1 MSFCVGRYS
10 SCVRSVRSVVY
21 SFRKKCFSEGKP
33 LRIKARPHAWKRFLA
48 VRKQHARAHVCH
60 QRVRQ
65 LKRVAVVPLGGAI
78 APPPRASMF
87 RPWRRQ
93 DVVVVVG
100 DAVATLGVI
109 KRHAYDEAA
118 SSSAAA
124 PNRFVAFAM
133 PSWVDRRME
142 ATCAALREE
151 AAAAKTAEKAALKA
165 QKAAL
170 RAAVGC

>member
-1 MSFCVGRYS
+1 MHNPPNDGGVKNNKLKPATT
-10 SCVRSVRSVVY
+10 RS
-21 SFRKKCFSEGKP
+21 
-33 LRIKARPHAWKRFLA
+33 
-48 VRKQHARAHVCH
+48 RAHLL
-60 QRVRQ
+60 RG
-65 LKRVAVVPLGGAI
+65 AVVPLGGAI

-100 DAVATLGVI
+100 DAVATFGVI
-109 KRHAYDEAA
+109 KRHAYEEAA

>member
-1 MSFCVGRYS
+1 
-10 SCVRSVRSVVY
+10 
-21 SFRKKCFSEGKP
+21 
-33 LRIKARPHAWKRFLA
+33 
-48 VRKQHARAHVCH
+48 
-60 QRVRQ
+60 
-65 LKRVAVVPLGGAI
+65 
-78 APPPRASMF
+78 MF

-109 KRHAYDEAA
+109 KRHAYEEAA

>member
-1 MSFCVGRYS
+1 M
-10 SCVRSVRSVVY
+10 
-21 SFRKKCFSEGKP
+21 
-33 LRIKARPHAWKRFLA
+33 
-48 VRKQHARAHVCH
+48 
-60 QRVRQ
+60 
-65 LKRVAVVPLGGAI
+65 PLGGAI

-100 DAVATLGVI
+100 DAVATFGVI
-109 KRHAYDEAA
+109 KRQAYEEAA

>member
-1 MSFCVGRYS
+1 MDHWWTSRGKASKRWSICSAVNSCSHLNILTCRRLQKKSSSDLSSRRRLTPESNEFFCCNPLDTEIWPPAFFTFLREVAS
-10 SCVRSVRSVVY
+10 
-21 SFRKKCFSEGKP
+21 FSEFYP
-33 LRIKARPHAWKRFLA
+33 
-48 VRKQHARAHVCH
+48 
-60 QRVRQ
+60 
-65 LKRVAVVPLGGAI
+65 
-78 APPPRASMF
+78 
-87 RPWRRQ
+87 RQ

-100 DAVATLGVI
+100 DAVATFGVI
-109 KRHAYDEAA
+109 KRHAYEEAA